1 MNIATFALRLRRC
14 RESACRSG
22 RHEPEANAG
31 ARSLGLAGLYL
42 AFMLPA
48 GCSGPLSTLD
58 PAGPAAHDSALLWW
72 WMFGYATLV
81 LLAVVALWLYACRRR
96 PREWSEAGAKRALR
110 RWIIGGGIILPLG
123 SVAALLAFG
132 IPMGHRMLHLPTA
145 GATPLR
151 IEAIGHRW
159 QWEIRYPGVAAP
171 AINELRLPVGRA
183 VAIHTTSSDVIHS
196 FWVPRLGG
204 KVDAVPGRI
213 NVVRLEAREAGTFLG
228 QCAEFCGLRHAHMKL
243 VVHAMPQEQFDAWLS
258 SQQVLS
264 LARAMGAS

>member
-1 MNIATFALRLRRC
+1 MNAPTFNLRRQRG
-14 RESACRSG
+14 RESASRSAWD
-22 RHEPEANAG
+22 ELEANGG
-31 ARSLGLAGLYL
+31 ARSLGLAGLAV

-58 PAGPAAHDSALLWW
+58 PAGPSAHDSALLWW
-72 WMFGYATLV
+72 WMFRYATLV
-81 LLAVVALWLYACRRR
+81 LAAVVALWLYACWRR
-96 PREWSEAGAKRALR
+96 PREWSDAGAKLVIR

-123 SVAALLAFG
+123 SVAVLLAFG

-145 GATPLR
+145 GAAPLG

-204 KVDAVPGRI
+204 KVDAIPGRI
-213 NVVRLEAREAGTFLG
+213 NVVRLEAREAGTFFG
-228 QCAEFCGLRHAHMKL
+228 QCAEFCGLQHAHMKL
-243 VVHAMPQEQFDAWLS
+243 VVHAMPQEQFDAWLRG
-258 SQQVLS
+258 QQGP
-264 LARAMGAS
+264 ATAMAEP